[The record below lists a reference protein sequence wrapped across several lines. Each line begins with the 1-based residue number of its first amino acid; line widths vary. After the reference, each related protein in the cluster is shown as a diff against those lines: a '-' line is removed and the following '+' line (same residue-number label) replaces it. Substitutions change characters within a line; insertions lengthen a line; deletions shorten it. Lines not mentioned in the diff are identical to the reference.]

1 MTRYRSTAAATVC
14 GALLSAVTMG
24 SAGAQ
29 TSIDRAFDPSPKSCS
44 EVKWSQQVLD
54 VFPSIGEAC
63 QSVEERNGKTYVKLE
78 GEVEEVENGGKRIR
92 VDFEDGSELA
102 FTPTPRTGLYIDGE
116 RTDFAD
122 LNEGTNLNFYI
133 PEDRLQAE
141 LRPDPQRFSFVIIPF
156 DLDTQTIP
164 AREQATARSER
175 EEQRDAMTANAA
187 AGQDMSELPRTAG
200 PLPLLA
206 AAGAIFVLLGAGASL
221 WRKLK

>member
-1 MTRYRSTAAATVC
+1 MTRSRLTATLPAALLGAAAVGT
-14 GALLSAVTMG
+14 
-24 SAGAQ
+24 AGAQ
-29 TSIDRAFDPSPKSCS
+29 TSIDRSFESSPKSCS
-44 EVKWSQQVLD
+44 EVRWSQQVLN

-78 GEVEEVENGGKRIR
+78 GEVEEVESGGKRIR

-102 FTPTPRTGLYIDGE
+102 FTPTPQTGLYIGGE

-122 LNEGTNLNFYI
+122 LEEGTELNFYI

-141 LRPDPQRFSFVIIPF
+141 LQPDPQRLSFVIVP
-156 DLDTQTIP
+156 LDIQTQTIP
-164 AREQATARSER
+164 SREQATAGADRER
-175 EEQRDAMTANAA
+175 QRDAMTANAA

-206 AAGAIFVLLGAGASL
+206 AAGAFFVLFGAGASL
-221 WRKLK
+221 RRRLK